1 MFDTPAGTPA
11 TPPADEPKG
20 LLDKLGAALPV
31 ALTAVATA
39 FAGLSTTELQRSMYW
54 KSQAAQD
61 QSKAANQWGLF
72 GFKRSR
78 ALEMEV
84 AAARGRS
91 DSGYLRFRF
100 DLPTGAPAEQQE
112 AVRWLNG
119 DGPPRTELPPP
130 DNADLA
136 QLVKDIRDRKPEAD
150 LAARAARVPLPA
162 ITTAIDGAEEFIAR
176 TTDVEWDA
184 VMKAARAVARK
195 DVEAAGRAAPADAVD
210 PAKKARADAA
220 QGLLYALEE
229 RRYRAEGALNNAL
242 GYLYEARVRWS
253 AAESDKHRKKSETF
267 FYAMLA
273 AQVGATVSALGLAR
287 KHKSLLWTVAGL
299 AGVVSVAIGAYV
311 YLT

>member
-1 MFDTPAGTPA
+1 MFDTPPDAAAP

-20 LLDKLGAALPV
+20 LLDKIGAALPI

-39 FAGLSTTELQRSMYW
+39 FAGMSTTELQRSMYW

-61 QSKAANQWGLF
+61 QAKAANQWGLF

-84 AAARGRS
+84 AAAQGRS
-91 DSGYLRFRF
+91 DAGFLRVQF
-100 DLPTGAPAEQQE
+100 APSVTDPAQQE
-112 AVRWLNG
+112 ALKWLNG

-130 DNADLA
+130 ENKELE
-136 QLVKDIRDRKPEAD
+136 QLVKDIRARASEAEQAA
-150 LAARAARVPLPA
+150 LAARIPVAA
-162 ITTAIDGAEEFIAR
+162 ITTAIDRAEGFIAK
-176 TTDVEWDA
+176 TTDEDWDA
-184 VMKAARAVARK
+184 VVKAARKLSQKDIDGAARA
-195 DVEAAGRAAPADAVD
+195 DVSAAID

-220 QGLLYALEE
+220 QAAVYAMEE

-253 AAESDKHRKKSETF
+253 AAESDRHRHKSETF

-299 AGVVSVAIGAYV
+299 AGVVSVGIGAYV
-311 YLT
+311 YLS